1 MKFNFFFRTTTSV
14 IRAYSSTSSSSVIP
28 ETPTLPKPNS
38 KGHSVQI
45 AQEAQTFTFMVSPP
59 RKEESP
65 SQMMDYYQKQIPLP
79 RMESK
84 DRRYFY
90 PPQGKS
96 PVLVEDDK
104 IDMQQAL
111 ASPMNLQMV
120 RLKELESMWIVS
132 NNKKAAYVKVNN
144 DSEAILLVHP
154 DFKNVAEDLSYI
166 AASINDGSIAVLH
179 DQGLHKKVSVKFA
192 KTKADFKERA
202 REMEADDSLSTF
214 GTTRTFRLM
223 CYCNTPLV
231 TEQHSR
237 SIGNALLKQKCPCG
251 EQKHEK
257 CVSPSD
263 QREMI
268 NYGFKCATCIVK
280 DITPGL
286 QWSAPPAKGKG
297 GRNIDMTCPI
307 DNPLTSMSI
316 FMTLQ
321 NQDLEAY
328 MPNNLEHEQLSSTL
342 ELVKKGKFNDAQVKF
357 YDELKDHLQAM
368 KPKDRPVQLEKD
380 SLFGN
385 VLSVFH
391 LKHREG
397 LQFSL
402 KSQCANEKCKNEV
415 TTKDT
420 AINLGYYL
428 NDPSKKQG
436 LDSIEQL
443 NWIMSGYMGDCRKCK
458 QESCRA
464 KKIICSDEQWGLI
477 LDAQYMNTEAQT
489 NLKHD
494 ILSGKL
500 PDTVNGDSK
509 GKIKFGLA
517 SVILNDPHTH
527 YTAAHWVPQEQAFVF
542 YDGMRPP
549 AQRIRK
555 LHPSDLFKT
564 NRAVSAIEYYRL
576 K

>member
-1 MKFNFFFRTTTSV
+1 MIRT
-14 IRAYSSTSSSSVIP
+14 YSSSSSSSAIP
-28 ETPTLPKPNS
+28 ATPTLPKPNR
-38 KGHSVQI
+38 KGHTVQI
-45 AQEAQTFTFMVSPP
+45 AQEAQKFTFKPSPP

-65 SQMMDYYQKQIPLP
+65 TQMLDYYQEQIPLP
-79 RMESK
+79 RKNSK
-84 DRRYFY
+84 DRMYFY

-96 PVLVEDDK
+96 PVLVEDDR
-104 IDMQQAL
+104 IDLQQAL

-132 NNKKAAYVKVNN
+132 NKKKAAYVKVNN

-214 GTTRTFRLM
+214 GTSRTFRLM

-237 SIGNALLKQKCPCG
+237 TIGNPLLKQKCPCG
-251 EQKHEK
+251 EQKHEN
-257 CVSPSD
+257 CVSFAD
-263 QREMI
+263 QREMKD
-268 NYGFKCATCIVK
+268 YGFRCATCMVK
-280 DITPGL
+280 DITQGL
-286 QWSAPPAKGKG
+286 QWSAPPAKGKA

-316 FMTLQ
+316 FMPLQ
-321 NQDLEAY
+321 NPDFEAY
-328 MPNNLEHEQLSSTL
+328 MPNDLEHEQLSSTL
-342 ELVKKGKFNDAQVKF
+342 TLVREGKSNEAQVKF
-357 YDELKDHLQAM
+357 YDELKDHFKAM
-368 KPKDRPVQLEKD
+368 KPKDRPMELKQE

-391 LKHREG
+391 FKHREG
-397 LQFSL
+397 LEFTL
-402 KSQCANEKCKNEV
+402 KSQCGNENCKNEV
-415 TTKDT
+415 ITKDM
-420 AINLGYYL
+420 AINLGFYL

-436 LDSIEQL
+436 IKSIEELQG
-443 NWIMSGYMGDCRKCK
+443 IMTGYIGDCKKCN
-458 QESCRA
+458 QQSCRA
-464 KKIICSDEQWGLI
+464 KNIICSDQQWGLI
-477 LDAQYMNTEAQT
+477 LDAQYTNADAQT

-500 PDTVNGDSK
+500 PNTVKGDTK
-509 GKIKFGLA
+509 GKIRFGLA
-517 SVILNDPHTH
+517 SVILNDPHSH

-564 NRAVSAIEYYRL
+564 NRVVSAIEYYRL